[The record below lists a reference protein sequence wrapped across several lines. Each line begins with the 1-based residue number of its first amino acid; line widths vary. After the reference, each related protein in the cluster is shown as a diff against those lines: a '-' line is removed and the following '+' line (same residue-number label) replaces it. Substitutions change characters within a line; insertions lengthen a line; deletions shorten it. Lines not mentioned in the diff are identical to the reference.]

1 MPVQDETGQE
11 DTGRGDTGR
20 HTGTVRVETTVDNRE
35 AAELVAGSVVEHR
48 LAACAQVGGPIRSL
62 YRWEG
67 ETQADEEW
75 TVVFK
80 TAADRLDDLVE
91 HLLQAHPYD
100 VPEIVAVPV
109 TGGNP
114 AYLAW
119 VRDETRPGGSA

>member
-1 MPVQDETGQE
+1 MPVKE
-11 DTGRGDTGR
+11 DTGV
-20 HTGTVRVETTVDNRE
+20 VRVETTVDSRE
-35 AAELVAGSVVEHR
+35 GAESVAGSVVEHR
-48 LAACAQVGGPIRSL
+48 LAACAQVGGPIRSF

-75 TVVFK
+75 TVVIK
-80 TAADRLDDLVE
+80 TAADRLDDLVA
-91 HLLQAHPYD
+91 HLVRTHPYD

-119 VRDETRPGGSA
+119 VRDETRTGGSA